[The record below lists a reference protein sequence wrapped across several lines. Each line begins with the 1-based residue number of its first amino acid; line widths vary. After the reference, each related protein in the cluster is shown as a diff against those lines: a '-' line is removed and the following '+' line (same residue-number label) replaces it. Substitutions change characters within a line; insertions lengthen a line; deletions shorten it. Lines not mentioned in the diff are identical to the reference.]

1 MKKDCIYIV
10 KEVKQAFKSDI
21 KNIASLKYISGNIIK
36 LREYL
41 VKSLVLNYL
50 RN

>member
-21 KNIASLKYISGNIIK
+21 KNIASLKIYQAT
-36 LREYL
+36 
-41 VKSLVLNYL
+41 
-50 RN
+50 